1 MSKDKDKAAPK
12 FSKAQLLRSLNF
24 TPVQKDV
31 LQAVLKDDEMYTL
44 DQAHKLIGEFAK
56 RKVT

>member
-1 MSKDKDKAAPK
+1 MSKDKAAPK

-31 LQAVLKDDEMYTL
+31 LRTVLKDDEQYTL
-44 DQAHKLIGEFAK
+44 DQAHKLIEDYAK